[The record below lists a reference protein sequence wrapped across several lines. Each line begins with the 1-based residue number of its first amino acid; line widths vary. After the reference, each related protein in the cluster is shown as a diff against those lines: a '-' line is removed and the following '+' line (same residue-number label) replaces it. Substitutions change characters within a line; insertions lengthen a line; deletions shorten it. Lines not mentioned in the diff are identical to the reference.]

1 MELSIKAASQSLFQL
16 SMLPDKPLLN
26 QLRFLTVRTL
36 KTRYAGTALGTIW
49 AFALPLLQIF
59 IYILVFGFLFK
70 SKLPGSDKT
79 LVYVIW
85 FLLGYS
91 PWMLFSECLTASSSC
106 MQANA
111 GLIKSFPFRKPVI
124 VYSVILSALPQL
136 LLCLL
141 ISLVLMVTSGVSL
154 MPAGFLYQ
162 ALGISDL
169 LLIVVVLSLCFSL
182 LGLVLR
188 DLPVVLPQVL
198 MMLLFAS
205 PVFFPASVL
214 PGFMAACAKL
224 NPLIVAIDL
233 IRAPIQ
239 APTGLVVVL
248 GAIGFPIGCLIWRLT
263 LRRYKLYEGVIA
275 SMV

>member
-1 MELSIKAASQSLFQL
+1 MLSEKS
-16 SMLPDKPLLN
+16 PRN

-36 KTRYAGTALGTIW
+36 KTRYAGTALGAVW
-49 AFALPLLQIF
+49 AFALPLMQII
-59 IYILVFGFLFK
+59 IYIIVFGFLFK

-91 PWMLFSECLTASSSC
+91 PWMLFSECLGSASFC

-111 GLIKSFPFRKPVI
+111 GLIKSFPFKKPVI
-124 VYSVILSALPQL
+124 VYSSILSALPQF

-141 ISLVLMVTSGVSL
+141 ISLVLMVISGVSL
-154 MPAGFLYQ
+154 SSSALMCQ
-162 ALGISDL
+162 VLGIADL
-169 LLIVVVLSLCFSL
+169 LLIIVALSLCLSL

-188 DLPVVLPQVL
+188 DLPVLLPQLL

-205 PVFFPASVL
+205 PIFFPASVL
-214 PGFMAACAKL
+214 PDVMSMIATF

-239 APTGLVVVL
+239 APTDLAVVL
-248 GAIGFPIGCLIWRLT
+248 GAVGFPLGCLSWRLV
-263 LRRYKLYEGVIA
+263 LHRYRRYEGVVA
-275 SMV
+275 SLV